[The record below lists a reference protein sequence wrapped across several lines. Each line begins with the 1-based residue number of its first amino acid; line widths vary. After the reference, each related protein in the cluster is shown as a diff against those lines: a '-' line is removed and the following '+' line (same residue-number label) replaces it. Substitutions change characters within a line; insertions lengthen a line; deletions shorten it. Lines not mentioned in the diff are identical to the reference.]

1 MLLYYPNK
9 FDENEW
15 TILIGI
21 LFNILIFIFLPKRI
35 PKEITPLIVLLSISF
50 PKIMDHSM
58 GVEPYNFYDLT
69 DSSKYEIFDL
79 ALYGVYPAFGYLFVY
94 FLDYFNLKGLKVVL
108 YIFVWNLF
116 AVVAEFLLI
125 KLHVFVY
132 TGWKLIY
139 SLPVYLVVLILT
151 FLFYKF
157 VSFYR
162 NKNNQNQ
169 IN

>member
-15 TILIGI
+15 TILIAI
-21 LFNILIFIFLPKRI
+21 LFNILIFILMPKRI

-58 GVEPYNFYDLT
+58 GVEPYNLYDLT

-79 ALYGVYPAFGYLFVY
+79 VLYGVYPAFGYLFVY
-94 FLDYFNLKGLKVVL
+94 FLDYFNFKGIKLVL
-108 YIFVWNLF
+108 YFIVCSLF
-116 AVVAEFLLI
+116 AFVFEFLLV

-139 SLPVYLVVLILT
+139 SLPIYIVVLSLT

-157 VSFYR
+157 VTYYR
-162 NKNNQNQ
+162 NKNIHN
-169 IN
+169 